1 MDYILENINLLIA
14 IGIFVLI
21 FVCRSLITY
30 IILKIFNWKK
40 SKKEIKQIALYNSIK
55 KFITLLGVYVAI
67 IYLKIPEQQMQIVT
81 KAFKIL
87 TIFIFT
93 IGLANS
99 ITSEVSFLK
108 KIQDKM
114 RGENTDGMLNV
125 IAKAIRVVVYIIG
138 GFLIITELGYNL
150 NGIVAGLGLGTVVL
164 TLAAQ
169 DTAKNLFSG
178 LTIALDKPFV
188 VGDWIKV
195 AGNEGN
201 VEAVT
206 FKSTRIR
213 TRENTIVNVPN
224 TLICSDTLVNETKRK
239 NRWYST
245 NLVFTF
251 NTKLD
256 KLKNVTEKIDFMLK
270 HNENV
275 IANTVNVKFTEI
287 DNNGYKIYI
296 YCFTNT
302 KEYKEFLKKAEKI
315 NYEIME
321 IINKEGVELAYP
333 STTVFVKNEEK

>member
-40 SKKEIKQIALYNSIK
+40 SKKEIKQIALYDSIK
-55 KFITLLGVYVAI
+55 QFITLLGIYVAI
-67 IYLKIPEQQMQIVT
+67 IYLKIPDQQMKIVT

-99 ITSEVSFLK
+99 ITSEVAFLK

-195 AGNEGN
+195 AGYEGN

-206 FKSTRIR
+206 FKSTRITTAPPGR
-213 TRENTIVNVPN
+213 
-224 TLICSDTLVNETKRK
+224 
-239 NRWYST
+239 ST
-245 NLVFTF
+245 NHRSPRFQ
-251 NTKLD
+251 NMRRQKLPAA
-256 KLKNVTEKIDFMLK
+256 TSASRPI
-270 HNENV
+270 
-275 IANTVNVKFTEI
+275 
-287 DNNGYKIYI
+287 
-296 YCFTNT
+296 
-302 KEYKEFLKKAEKI
+302 
-315 NYEIME
+315 
-321 IINKEGVELAYP
+321 
-333 STTVFVKNEEK
+333 